1 MPCLYG
7 THSHGCYLFLL
18 LRLPAALWIRE
29 FLPPLFPCQTEV
41 NRVKSLALSCI
52 GCQWPN
58 CSCCLSVMHRD
69 VRAMSFSGRSQIEL
83 KVLFLTKNT
92 MFQKLLFKKKI
103 ILFKPIS
110 DHFWKTNDSNVNFL
124 SELSYVPSSLEQKF
138 EKVTNTDIV
147 KSPDYFQIF
156 PLISIRYG
164 VQCFTSAVYFLH
176 PVSINYLEWS

>member
-1 MPCLYG
+1 MSNWGQQGQILGPQLHRVPMAKLFMLSLSDAPWCQ
-7 THSHGCYLFLL
+7 SHVL
-18 LRLPAALWIRE
+18 
-29 FLPPLFPCQTEV
+29 
-41 NRVKSLALSCI
+41 
-52 GCQWPN
+52 
-58 CSCCLSVMHRD
+58 
-69 VRAMSFSGRSQIEL
+69 SGRSQIEL

-92 MFQKLLFKKKI
+92 MFQKLLFKKKK

-147 KSPDYFQIF
+147 KSPDYFQLF